1 MHGHTHP
8 APDRPLG
15 ADTPPI
21 GFRIVTLS
29 FATLLAAYC
38 VWLLAADL
46 ISPPITRAPRC
57 RLVPK
62 TPRPSSSPVARP
74 APFGRYDGRW
84 RRGRARFLAVDVAR
98 SVPGWHVRTLPK
110 QSWPHPGRVA
120 GDRFG
125 SWRRRSRDECE
136 CARRDRPDNC
146 AKRGFFEL
154 NPNRHDADREA

>member
-46 ISPPITRAPRC
+46 ISPPITRLPTDMRSAAAA
-57 RLVPK
+57 
-62 TPRPSSSPVARP
+62 SE
-74 APFGRYDGRW
+74 
-84 RRGRARFLAVDVAR
+84 RRTAAGLAAKIGLFRGDLWSASAYTDADLLWIRSGVDSR
-98 SVPGWHVRTLPK
+98 SLD
-110 QSWPHPGRVA
+110 RVA
-120 GDRFG
+120 QQT
-125 SWRRRSRDECE
+125 
-136 CARRDRPDNC
+136 
-146 AKRGFFEL
+146 
-154 NPNRHDADREA
+154 